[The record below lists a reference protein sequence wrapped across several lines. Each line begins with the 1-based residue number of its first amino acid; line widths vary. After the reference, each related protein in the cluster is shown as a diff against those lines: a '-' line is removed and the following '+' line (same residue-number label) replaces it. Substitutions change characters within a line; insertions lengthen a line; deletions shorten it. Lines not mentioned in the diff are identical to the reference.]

1 VLIKRS
7 EREARHGKRAA
18 ALPAQSSGGLDRRS
32 FLRRPA

>member
-18 ALPAQSSGGLDRRS
+18 ALPAQSSGGLDAAAS
-32 FLRRPA
+32 CAAPA